1 MSEGKLLKYLV
12 SIKPLGMLY
21 GSAGPF
27 LSPEN
32 LVGRAGNRFPPSTA
46 TVAGLYAAEQ
56 WKGEGSLD
64 NLAIVGPF
72 WAKMDNPLAF
82 YVPTPLNFRIESIAN
97 EDDDKVHKIVE
108 RWQWDK
114 DKRWHLDSNAKEKKT
129 FSNSWVCIDDWKK
142 MRTLQLDDYKKLPSE
157 KIESCVTVIP
167 SSEVWEYH
175 PHLHPRLEDNERHVV
190 RPIEDLPPQQGSL
203 FLENG
208 VQIHP
213 DRCLVYLS
221 SHELTS
227 GWYRFGG
234 EGHLVEIKCEEIS
247 EGSSID
253 TLMKQPMGDCFSLLT
268 PGVWGTQRL
277 SYRFPVP
284 TGKDSNP
291 ADLYPLPATIQSPS
305 DTNPK
310 SFWSISALMTER
322 PIPFRFRMGGTGKLK
337 RLSRG
342 RYAVPSGT
350 VYQVSGQIPPW
361 QEWQKDWFP
370 TEGYS
375 YKNWGCGFALP
386 LTPTK

>member
-27 LSPEN
+27 LSPDN
-32 LVGRAGNRFPPSTA
+32 LVGRAGNRFPPSAA

-56 WKGEGSLD
+56 WEGEDSLND
-64 NLAIVGPF
+64 LAIVGPF
-72 WAKMDNPLAF
+72 WAEMDHPLAF
-82 YVPTPLNFRIESIAN
+82 YVPTPLNFR
-97 EDDDKVHKIVE
+97 VE
-108 RWQWDK
+108 PGKDNQGYHITDRWQWTEK
-114 DKRWHLDSNAKEKKT
+114 SGWHLPIEKKEKK
-129 FSNSWVCIDDWKK
+129 SISSSWVCIDNWHQ
-142 MRTLQLDDYKKLPSE
+142 LQAA
-157 KIESCVTVIP
+157 KIEKSIPVIS
-167 SSEVWEYH
+167 SSEVWQYH
-175 PHLHPRLEDNERHVV
+175 PHLHPKLEADERHVV
-190 RPIEDLPPQQGSL
+190 RSIEGLPEQQGSL

-208 VQIHP
+208 VQVHP

-221 SHELTS
+221 SRKLNIED

-234 EGHLVEIKCEEIS
+234 EGHLVEIECIEIPDNS
-247 EGSSID
+247 TISK
-253 TLMKQPMGDCFSLLT
+253 LMQQPMGDCFSLLT

-284 TGKDSNP
+284 TGKDSNT
-291 ADLYPLPATIQSPS
+291 AHLYSLPATIQSPS
-305 DTNPK
+305 CTNPE

-322 PIPFRFRMGGTGKLK
+322 PIPFRFRMGGKDKLK

-350 VYQVSGQIPPW
+350 VYQVSGEIPPW

-386 LTPTK
+386 LTPPTK